1 MLSRQDISRIL
12 FLDIETVRGYQTF
25 QELPATLKDAWNHKS
40 EKIKTEEEQNHEQKY
55 IDRAG
60 IFAEFGKVI
69 CVSFGFINWQDDVPH
84 FRVKSFYADDEKS
97 LLLDFK
103 KLLEEKFKGWLLCAH
118 NGKEFD
124 FPYLGRRFLINQI
137 PLPSVLQVQGKKP
150 WEIPFLDTMEL
161 WRFGDYKNYTKLEL
175 LCAVFGIPTPKD
187 DIDGSQVG
195 KVYWEEQGLERITR
209 YCEKDVIATAQV
221 MLKYAVLPAIEE
233 AYIHSAT
240 FDD

>member
-1 MLSRQDISRIL
+1 MLNQKQISQVL
-12 FLDIETVRGYQTF
+12 FLDIETVRGYNTYAEMPSGLQS
-25 QELPATLKDAWNHKS
+25 LWNQKAD
-40 EKIKTEEEQNHEQKY
+40 KIKTEEEQTPEEKY
-55 IDRAG
+55 LDRAG
-60 IFAEFGKVI
+60 IFAEFGKII
-69 CVSFGFINWQDDVPH
+69 CVSFGFINWQGDEPH

-103 KLLEEKFKGWLLCAH
+103 KLLEDKFAGWQLCAH

-137 PLPSVLQVQGKKP
+137 ALPSVLQVQGKKP
-150 WEIPFLDTMEL
+150 WEIPFLDTLEL

-175 LCAVFGIPTPKD
+175 LCEVFGVPTPKD

-195 KVYWEEQGLERITR
+195 RVYWEEKGLERIAR

-221 MLKYAVLPAIEE
+221 MLKYAVMPSVQETH
-233 AYIHSAT
+233 IHSAT
-240 FDD
+240 FE